1 MTADQSVRFAAILA
15 LMTALDG
22 GAAFASVE
30 GKQVSTW
37 DGVWWSISTMTT
49 VGYGDL
55 YPQTAAG
62 RAIAII
68 VMLVGIGFIAILTA
82 SIAQKFVVVGVTT
95 EIDAVELEAEH
106 DMQAVE
112 AHVIDE
118 LRALQDRLRALE
130 RDVRRLTTKPPGV

>member
-1 MTADQSVRFAAILA
+1 MET
-15 LMTALDG
+15 
-22 GAAFASVE
+22 
-30 GKQVSTW
+30 ST
-37 DGVWWSISTMTT
+37 
-49 VGYGDL
+49 
-55 YPQTAAG
+55 PQTAAG